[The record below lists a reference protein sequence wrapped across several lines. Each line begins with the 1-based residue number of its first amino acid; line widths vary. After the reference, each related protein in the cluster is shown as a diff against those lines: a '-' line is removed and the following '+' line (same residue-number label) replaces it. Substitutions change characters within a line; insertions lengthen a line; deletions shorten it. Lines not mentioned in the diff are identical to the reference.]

1 MSLLEAHELCKYFDL
16 SGGLLGRVFN
26 GKSILKA
33 VDHVS
38 FSVPEGKT
46 LGLVGESGCGKS
58 TTARLV
64 GAFDTANLGADFHGG
79 PRHSTPREKRDS
91 RITQGRSNGFSRS
104 LRFPEPANENPGYRR
119 VRVDDL

>member
-46 LGLVGESGCGKS
+46 
-58 TTARLV
+58 
-64 GAFDTANLGADFHGG
+64 
-79 PRHSTPREKRDS
+79 
-91 RITQGRSNGFSRS
+91 
-104 LRFPEPANENPGYRR
+104 
-119 VRVDDL
+119 

>member
-16 SGGLLGRVFN
+16 SGGLLGRALN

-46 LGLVGESGCGKS
+46 LGLVGRAAAASQP
-58 TTARLV
+58 RL
-64 GAFDTANLGADFHGG
+64 G
-79 PRHSTPREKRDS
+79 
-91 RITQGRSNGFSRS
+91 
-104 LRFPEPANENPGYRR
+104 
-119 VRVDDL
+119 